1 MYICHNFLLYYY
13 MQISVV
19 TKLYGFMLFNLFL
32 HKWYVLNYI
41 ISKDVGLH
49 VTAEQYPLK
58 TM

>member
-1 MYICHNFLLYYY
+1 MSEFFIIQLHANICSHKIMWFYAIQPFVCIND
-13 MQISVV
+13 I
-19 TKLYGFMLFNLFL
+19 NLI
-32 HKWYVLNYI
+32 I